1 VQNERAKGGKERGN
15 YVKNKIIKWER
26 IEFCCSAARRTATRH
41 GTAGCCC
48 HSTCVR
54 RRRRRLSAVVQLSI
68 KCGVYSSNQ
77 PMRRRLSPLLFTPVF
92 HLLSNFFL
100 ALSFVSLFI
109 HTPLFEECLFVCIYV
124 QCSYTYGGCKLSFT
138 ARSHALTHAAQ
149 DIR

>member
-1 VQNERAKGGKERGN
+1 MRERRGELRQKQNN
-15 YVKNKIIKWER
+15 IIRER
-26 IEFCCSAARRTATRH
+26 IECCCSAARRTATRH

-54 RRRRRLSAVVQLSI
+54 RRRRRRRRRRLSAVVQLSI
-68 KCGVYSSNQ
+68 KCGVYSNQ
-77 PMRRRLSPLLFTPVF
+77 PMRRRLPISSPIHPVF

-109 HTPLFEECLFVCIYV
+109 HTPLFEECLSVCIFV
-124 QCSYTYGGCKLSFT
+124 QCSYAYDGCKLSFT